1 MKLAFDVDVLA
12 KQMSINE
19 MVHQV
24 ADWGYKY
31 IEQSPHP
38 RINPF
43 YKHPKF
49 SRECQAEYQKA
60 LKETGVEISSFI
72 VVYRWSGPTEE
83 QRQIAVRNWKRM
95 IEIAVDMGVSVIN
108 TELSGDPNQPEICEG
123 MWYKSMEE
131 LLPIIERE
139 GIRIEIQSH
148 PYDFCEN
155 NNETADLVKS
165 FRSDN
170 LKYLYCGA
178 HTFFYDNGKGDVRKM
193 MEYAGDDLSHVL
205 FADTM
210 NHTIDC
216 RYIVNPPGVNATIHQ
231 HLGFGEGEVDIN
243 GMFEQLRKMDFANR
257 KFKVGGESITCV
269 SLFGYPEK
277 MAIQAVE
284 ARERIEREL
293 KLK

>member
-1 MKLAFDVDVLA
+1 
-12 KQMSINE
+12 
-19 MVHQV
+19 
-24 ADWGYKY
+24 
-31 IEQSPHP
+31 
-38 RINPF
+38 
-43 YKHPKF
+43 
-49 SRECQAEYQKA
+49 
-60 LKETGVEISSFI
+60 
-72 VVYRWSGPTEE
+72 
-83 QRQIAVRNWKRM
+83 
-95 IEIAVDMGVSVIN
+95 
-108 TELSGDPNQPEICEG
+108 

-165 FRSDN
+165 LRSDN

-257 KFKVGGESITCV
+257 TFKVGGDSIACV

-277 MAIQAVE
+277 IAVQAVE
-284 ARERIEREL
+284 SRERIEREL
-293 KLK
+293 LLK